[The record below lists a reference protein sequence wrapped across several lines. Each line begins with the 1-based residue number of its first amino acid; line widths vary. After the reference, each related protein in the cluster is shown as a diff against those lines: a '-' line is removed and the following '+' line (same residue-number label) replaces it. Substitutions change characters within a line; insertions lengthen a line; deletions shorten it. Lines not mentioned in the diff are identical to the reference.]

1 LFTASEED
9 QVNDESL
16 RGRQTR
22 TRGKKQHD
30 PNPVVKATSVK
41 QPPTLCA
48 TSSDSMPLLRR
59 FCDLSSQS
67 SVHDCKC
74 YNKYFHV
81 TLLISDLFTASDE
94 DQEQVKSLPRHHTK
108 SRGKK
113 RQDRASKATS
123 LNMPLLTRLDE
134 ESSPAC
140 SVQDCK
146 YLQ

>member
-1 LFTASEED
+1 MFTASEED
-9 QVNDESL
+9 QEKVESL
-16 RGRQTR
+16 RGRHTR
-22 TRGKKQHD
+22 TQGKKQQD
-30 PNPVVKATSVK
+30 PNPVVKATSMK

-48 TSSDSMPLLRR
+48 TSCDSMPLLRR

-81 TLLISDLFTASDE
+81 TLLISDLFAASDE
-94 DQEQVKSLPRHHTK
+94 DQEQVKSLHGHHSK
-108 SRGKK
+108 SPGIK

-123 LNMPLLTRLDE
+123 LHMPLLTRIDE

-146 YLQ
+146 CLQ